1 MPLRA
6 GDVLTVE
13 VGPVVHGGHCI
24 AHAEG
29 STLLVRHALP
39 GEQVRVRIA
48 QVGAKVSRADAIE
61 VLVAS
66 PMRVQPPCPWARPDG
81 CGGCDFQHA
90 RLDYQRELKS
100 QVIAD
105 AFRRQARMPDVQ
117 VEVESVDETVA
128 GLHWR
133 NRMKWQVGPHGE
145 LGLHAHRSH
154 EVIPVQR
161 CLIAAAAIASP
172 PSIDIEA
179 GTRQVRSVL
188 GSDGQVSVLVDDEVV
203 RGRRRSHEQ
212 VRDRSWRVDADSFW
226 QVHPRAAEVLVDAVL
241 KAATPVPGER
251 WWDLYAG
258 AGLFSAFLAEAL
270 GASGIVEAVES
281 NPSAVRDARRSL
293 HDLPQVRLHEADVH
307 AWLADG
313 PGPVDGVVV
322 DPPRSGLGGPAMALL
337 LDARPRVIAYVAC
350 DPVALARDVATA
362 ATAGYRVASLRAFDT
377 FPMTHHVELVAAL
390 VPDDRIM
397 RYLDIKILTEG
408 FGRVQRE

>member
-1 MPLRA
+1 VPLRA

-66 PMRVQPPCPWARPDG
+66 PMRVPPPCPWARPDG

-105 AFRRQARMPDVQ
+105 AFRRQARMPDVR
-117 VEVESVDETVA
+117 VKVESVDETVA

-241 KAATPVPGER
+241 EAATPVPGER

-281 NPSAVRDARRSL
+281 SPSAVRDARRSL
-293 HDLPQVRLHEADVH
+293 HDLPQVRLHEADVQ

-350 DPVALARDVATA
+350 DPASLARDIATA
-362 ATAGYRVASLRAFDT
+362 KALGWQLSALQAFDL
-377 FPMTHHVELVAAL
+377 FPMTHHVECVALLQPAS
-390 VPDDRIM
+390 VTP
-397 RYLDIKILTEG
+397 
-408 FGRVQRE
+408 